1 MKGVRYLNLDI
12 NNFEIV
18 KDKESFIE
26 HKDIKKN
33 FKLPKKFP
41 IMSMVVLTIIIL
53 GCLFSNII
61 MTHNP
66 KFIDLANSNVS
77 PNSIFYFGADSM
89 GRDIFSDISFDT
101 FVILNAEGKW
111 RSILSFDIFI
121 ISFYIKRSQIHGS
134 FFSFSIAVYL

>member
-53 GCLFSNII
+53 GCLFATMLCVFASFVSGVVFFGQYAPQGMNVYLYS
-61 MTHNP
+61 
-66 KFIDLANSNVS
+66 FIYNYSSGGV
-77 PNSIFYFGADSM
+77 
-89 GRDIFSDISFDT
+89 
-101 FVILNAEGKW
+101 EG
-111 RSILSFDIFI
+111 ILSTILMSLLPINRFR
-121 ISFYIKRSQIHGS
+121 K
-134 FFSFSIAVYL
+134 IALSNNNSA